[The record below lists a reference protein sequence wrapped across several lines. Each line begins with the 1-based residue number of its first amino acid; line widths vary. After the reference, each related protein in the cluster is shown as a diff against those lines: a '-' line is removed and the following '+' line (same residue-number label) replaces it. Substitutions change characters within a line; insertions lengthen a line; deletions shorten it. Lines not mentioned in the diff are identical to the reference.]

1 MMRLVSHPIKAQ
13 RFLKETSLN
22 ATLPD
27 GWLGNSYGQVWKARV
42 QKLANWYQRKK
53 SWPGGISMKDG
64 KKRPANEL
72 SPEDQEKAMLHKFL
86 AYLCRGTNDFLDGE
100 TDPKKLNGMNQDR
113 LNYLNDTLPE
123 GWNVARK
130 RKRDQQE

>member
-1 MMRLVSHPIKAQ
+1 
-13 RFLKETSLN
+13 
-22 ATLPD
+22 
-27 GWLGNSYGQVWKARV
+27 
-42 QKLANWYQRKK
+42 
-53 SWPGGISMKDG
+53 MKDG

-86 AYLCRGTNDFLDGE
+86 AYLRRGTNKFLDGE